1 VFIGAQVQTVMI
13 SRIVSFALAQR
24 FVILIAALAV
34 IAWGVIAFRRLPID
48 AYPDLSP
55 PHVEIITQ
63 WPGHAAEEIER
74 LISIPLEVEM
84 NGIPKIEALRSISLY
99 GLSALEMNF
108 QYDIDPYFAREQA
121 FERMADA
128 TLPNGVTPG
137 VSPLFSP
144 SGLVY
149 RYVLVSPDRTPQE
162 LKVIEAWLLERRY
175 RAVPGV
181 ADDSGFGGTTMQY
194 QVLLN
199 PNRLFSYGVTVPQV
213 FQQLSVNNSNAGG
226 GFYSQG
232 GQFYYIRGLGLVKT
246 TEDIGNVVLA
256 TNNGIPTYV
265 KDVAKV
271 EIGPAVRLG
280 EFGYMKQDDAVEG
293 VILMRVGEQAQV
305 VLKRVE
311 ELTRQLNEHVLPP
324 DVKIV
329 PYYDRS
335 SLVDETT
342 QTVERNLVRGML
354 LVLIVLGLFLFNLRT
369 AVIVA
374 LTIPFALMFAFIC
387 LDWRHIPANLLS
399 IGAIDFG
406 ILVDGA
412 VVMVENVFRELALRH
427 DRDYDLIK
435 VIRAAAH
442 DVERPIFYAGAVII
456 AGYLP
461 IYALAGPSG
470 RLFQPMADTMSFAL
484 VGSIVC
490 ALVVLPV
497 LCSYLL
503 RGKIKEPHFSLFDP
517 IRRGYGVLLRGCL
530 RFRTLALIVLLSI
543 FALSL
548 LLIPRIG
555 AEFMPHLDE
564 GALWMR
570 ATAPYTISFEEAS
583 KLSPQIRDI
592 LRSFPQVTT
601 VANELGR
608 PDDGTDST
616 GFFNNEFYIGLK
628 PYDDSAWQGTIR
640 TKKQLVDAINTKMS
654 AFPGVIFNYT
664 QPAEDAV
671 DEAETG
677 LKSLLAVKIFG
688 ADLATLEENARKV
701 KRIISQVPGI
711 ADITVVRELG
721 QPSLTIVPNREQI
734 ARYGLNVDDVNTI
747 VETAIGGKAASQ
759 VIQGERQFDL
769 LVRMQEPFRKDMDSI
784 RNLLIATPGGQHL
797 PLSQFADIK
806 INNSASFIYRESN
819 SRFIGVQFSVRNR
832 DLAGAVQEAKRE
844 VERQVKLPVGYTF
857 DWGGE
862 YKDYLQAREQMK
874 IIAPLTVVLILLILF
889 ALYGNL
895 KFPLIILFSVLVTEP
910 VGGLLAL
917 WLTGTNFSVSSG
929 LGFVALM
936 GVAVLTSVILYS
948 FINKLRLEGMDIA
961 KATYQASL
969 MRLRPIM
976 MTALVACLGLLP
988 AAMSTGI
995 GSDSQKPFAIV
1006 IVGGLASRLLLSIF
1020 LSPVLYSVVARKDD
1034 VLKV

>member
-1 VFIGAQVQTVMI
+1 MI

-24 FVILIAALAV
+24 FVILMAAAAV
-34 IAWGVIAFRRLPID
+34 IIWGVISFRRLPID

-108 QYDIDPYFAREQA
+108 EYDSDPYFVREQA
-121 FERMADA
+121 FERLADV
-128 TLPNGVTPG
+128 TLPSGVAPG

-162 LKVIEAWLLERRY
+162 LKIIEDWVLERRY

-181 ADDSGFGGTTMQY
+181 ADDSGLGGTTMQY
-194 QVLLN
+194 QVLLD
-199 PNRLFSYGVTVPQV
+199 PNRLFSHGVTVPQV
-213 FQQLSVNNSNAGG
+213 VQQLSVNNSNAGG
-226 GFYSQG
+226 GFFSQG
-232 GQFYYIRGLGLVKT
+232 GQFYYIRGLGLART
-246 TEDIGNVVLA
+246 TEDIGNIVVA
-256 TNNGIPTYV
+256 TSNGTPTYV

-271 EIGPAVRLG
+271 EIGSAVRLG
-280 EFGYMKQDDAVEG
+280 QFGYMKQDDAVEG

-305 VLKRVE
+305 VLKRVQD
-311 ELTRQLNEHVLPP
+311 LTRELNQHVLPP

-335 SLVDETT
+335 TLVEETK
-342 QTVERNLVRGML
+342 QTVERNLLRGML
-354 LVLIVLGLFLFNLRT
+354 LVLLILGLFLFNLRT
-369 AVIVA
+369 ALIVA

-412 VVMVENVFRELALRH
+412 VVMVENVFRELALRNEGDH
-427 DRDYDLIK
+427 APEYDLID

-442 DVERPIFYAGAVII
+442 DVERPIFYGVAVII

-484 VGSIVC
+484 IGSVIC

-503 RGKIKEPHFSLFDP
+503 RGRIKEPKFDLFAP
-517 IRRGYGVLLRGCL
+517 IRRGYGVLLGWCL
-530 RFRTLALIVLLSI
+530 RNRTVSMVILLSI
-543 FALSL
+543 FAASL
-548 LLIPRIG
+548 LLIPLIG
-555 AEFMPHLDE
+555 SEFMPHLDE

-570 ATAPYTISFEEAS
+570 ATAPYTISFDEAS

-608 PDDGTDST
+608 PDDGTDPT

-628 PYDDSAWQGTIR
+628 SYRDPAWQGSIS

-654 AFPGVIFNYT
+654 AFPGIIFNYT

-688 ADLATLEENARKV
+688 GDLATLEDNAKKV

-711 ADITVVRELG
+711 TDITVVRELG
-721 QPSLTIVPNREQI
+721 QPSLTIVPNREEI

-759 VIQGERQFDL
+759 VVQGERQFDL
-769 LVRMQEPFRKDMDSI
+769 QVRMQEPYRKDMDSI
-784 RNLLIATPGGQHL
+784 KNLLIATPAGQHL
-797 PLSQFADIK
+797 PLSQFADIQ

-832 DLAGAVQEAKRE
+832 DLAGAVEEAKRE

-948 FINKLRLEGMDIA
+948 FINKLRLEGMDIPS
-961 KATYQASL
+961 ATYQASL

-1020 LSPVLYSVVARKDD
+1020 LSPVLYSLVAREDD

>member
-1 VFIGAQVQTVMI
+1 MI

-24 FVILIAALAV
+24 FVILTAALAV
-34 IAWGVIAFRRLPID
+34 IVWGVISYSRLPID

-55 PHVEIITQ
+55 PHVEITTQ

-99 GLSALEMNF
+99 GLSSIEMNF
-108 QYDIDPYFAREQA
+108 EYDVDPYFAREQA
-121 FERMADA
+121 FERLANV
-128 TLPNGVTPG
+128 TLPAGVAAG

-162 LKVIEAWLLERRY
+162 LKTIEDWVLERRY
-175 RAVPGV
+175 RAVSGV
-181 ADDSGFGGTTMQY
+181 ADDSSLGGTTMQY
-194 QVLLN
+194 QVLLD
-199 PNRLFSYGVTVPQV
+199 PNRLFAHGITVPQV
-213 FQQLSVNNSNAGG
+213 VQQLSVNNSNAGG

-232 GQFYYIRGLGLVKT
+232 GQFYYVRGLGMVKT
-246 TEDIGNVVLA
+246 TEDIGNIVLA
-256 TNNGIPTYV
+256 TKDGIPTYV

-271 EIGPAVRLG
+271 QIGSAVRLG
-280 EFGYMKQDDAVEG
+280 QFGYMKQDDAVEG

-311 ELTRQLNEHVLPP
+311 DLTKDLNQHVLPP

-329 PYYDRS
+329 PFYDRS
-335 SLVDETT
+335 TLVEETK
-342 QTVERNLVRGML
+342 QTVQRNLLRGML
-354 LVLIVLGLFLFNLRT
+354 LVLLILGLFLFNVRT
-369 AVIVA
+369 AIIVA
-374 LTIPFALMFAFIC
+374 FTIPFALMFAFIC

-412 VVMVENVFRELALRH
+412 VVMVENVFRELALRNEGDH
-427 DRDYDLIK
+427 APDYNLID
-435 VIRAAAH
+435 VIRSAAR
-442 DVERPIFYAGAVII
+442 DVERPIFYAVAVII

-484 VGSIVC
+484 VGSVIC
-490 ALVVLPV
+490 ALVILPV

-503 RGKIKEPHFSLFDP
+503 RGRIREPRFDLFDP
-517 IRRGYGVLLRGCL
+517 IRRGYAVLLGWSL
-530 RFRTLALIVLLSI
+530 RHRTVSLVILLSI
-543 FALSL
+543 FAASL
-548 LLIPRIG
+548 LLIPLIG

-570 ATAPYTISFEEAS
+570 ATAPYTISFDEAS
-583 KLSPQIRDI
+583 RLSPQIRDI

-608 PDDGTDST
+608 PDDGTDPT
-616 GFFNNEFYIGLK
+616 GFFNNEFFIGLK
-628 PYDDSAWQGTIR
+628 PYNDSAWQGNIR
-640 TKKQLVDAINTKMS
+640 AKSQLIDAIKTKMA
-654 AFPGVIFNYT
+654 AFPGIIFNYT

-677 LKSLLAVKIFG
+677 LKSSLAVKIFG
-688 ADLATLEENARKV
+688 GDLATLEDNAKKV

-711 ADITVVRELG
+711 TDITVVRELG
-721 QPSLTIVPNREQI
+721 QPSLTIVPNREKI
-734 ARYGLNVDDVNTI
+734 AQYGLNVDDVNTI

-769 LVRMQEPFRKDMDSI
+769 LVRMQEDYRKDMESI
-784 RNLLIATPGGQHL
+784 KNLLIATPDGQHL
-797 PLSQFADIK
+797 PLSQFADIQ
-806 INNSASFIYRESN
+806 IQNSASFIYRESN

-832 DLAGAVQEAKRE
+832 DLASAVEEARRE
-844 VERQVKLPVGYTF
+844 VGRQMKLPTGYTF

-862 YKDYLQAREQMK
+862 YKDYTAARDQMK

-889 ALYGNL
+889 VLYGNL
-895 KFPLIILFSVLVTEP
+895 KFPLIILFGVLVTQP

-917 WLTGTNFSVSSG
+917 WWTGTTFSVSSG

-948 FINKLRLEGMDIA
+948 FINKLRLEGMNTADAI
-961 KATYQASL
+961 YQASV
-969 MRLRPIM
+969 MRLRPIA

-1020 LSPVLYSVVARKDD
+1020 LSPILYSLVAREDD

>member
-1 VFIGAQVQTVMI
+1 MI
-13 SRIVSFALAQR
+13 SRIVSFALSQR
-24 FVILIAALAV
+24 FVILMAALAV
-34 IAWGVIAFRRLPID
+34 IIWGVISYSRLPID

-55 PHVEIITQ
+55 PHVEIVTQ

-84 NGIPKIEALRSISLY
+84 NGIPNIEALRSISLY
-99 GLSALEMNF
+99 GLSSLKMNF
-108 QYDIDPYFAREQA
+108 EYQTDPYFAREQA
-121 FERMADA
+121 FERLANV
-128 TLPNGVTPG
+128 TLPVGVTAG

-162 LKVIEAWLLERRY
+162 LKIIEDWVLERRY
-175 RAVPGV
+175 RAISGV
-181 ADDSGFGGTTMQY
+181 ADDSGLGGTTMQY
-194 QVLLN
+194 QVLLD
-199 PNRLFSYGVTVPQV
+199 PNRLFAHAITVPQV
-213 FQQLSVNNSNAGG
+213 VQQLSVNNSNAGG

-232 GQFYYIRGLGLVKT
+232 GQFYYVRGLGMVKT
-246 TEDIGNVVLA
+246 TEDIGNIVLA
-256 TNNGIPTYV
+256 TSNGTPTYV

-271 EIGPAVRLG
+271 QIGSAVRLG
-280 EFGYMKQDDAVEG
+280 QFGYMKQDDAVEG

-305 VLKRVE
+305 ILKRVE
-311 ELTRQLNEHVLPP
+311 DLTKELNQHVLPP

-329 PYYDRS
+329 PFYDRS
-335 SLVDETT
+335 TLVEETK
-342 QTVERNLVRGML
+342 QTVQRNLLRGML
-354 LVLIVLGLFLFNLRT
+354 LVLLILGLFLFNVRT
-369 AVIVA
+369 AIIVA
-374 LTIPFALMFAFIC
+374 FTIPFALMFAFIC

-412 VVMVENVFRELALRH
+412 VVMVENVFRELALRNEGNH
-427 DRDYDLIK
+427 AQEYNLID

-442 DVERPIFYAGAVII
+442 DVERPIFYAVAVII

-470 RLFQPMADTMSFAL
+470 RLFQPMADTMSYAL
-484 VGSIVC
+484 VGSVIC
-490 ALVVLPV
+490 ALVILPV

-503 RGKIKEPHFSLFDP
+503 RGRIREPKFDLFDP
-517 IRRGYGVLLRGCL
+517 IRRGYSILLGWSL
-530 RFRTLALIVLLSI
+530 RYRALSLVILLSI
-543 FALSL
+543 FAASL
-548 LLIPRIG
+548 LLIPHIG

-570 ATAPYTISFEEAS
+570 ATAPYTISFDEAS

-608 PDDGTDST
+608 PDDGTDPT
-616 GFFNNEFYIGLK
+616 GFFNNEFFIGLK
-628 PYDDSAWQGTIR
+628 PYSDSAWQGAIQ
-640 TKKQLVDAINTKMS
+640 TKKELVDAINTKMS
-654 AFPGVIFNYT
+654 AFPGIIFNYT

-677 LKSLLAVKIFG
+677 LKSSLAVKIFG
-688 ADLATLEENARKV
+688 GDLATLEDNAKKV

-711 ADITVVRELG
+711 TDITVVRELG
-721 QPSLTIVPNREQI
+721 QPSLTIVPNREKI
-734 ARYGLNVDDVNTI
+734 AQYGLNVDDVNTI

-759 VIQGERQFDL
+759 VIQGEREFDL
-769 LVRMQEPFRKDMDSI
+769 LVRMQEPYRKDMDSI
-784 RNLLIATPGGQHL
+784 KNLLIATPDGQHL
-797 PLSQFADIK
+797 PLSQFADIQ

-832 DLAGAVQEAKRE
+832 DLAGAVEEARRE
-844 VERQVKLPVGYTF
+844 VDRQMRLPVGYTF

-862 YKDYLQAREQMK
+862 YKDYTAARDQMK

-889 ALYGNL
+889 MLYGNV
-895 KFPLIILFSVLVTEP
+895 KFPIIILFGVLVTQP

-917 WLTGTNFSVSSG
+917 WWTGTTFSVSSG

-948 FINKLRLEGMDIA
+948 FINKLRLEGMNTADAI
-961 KATYQASL
+961 YQASV
-969 MRLRPIM
+969 MRLRPIA
-976 MTALVACLGLLP
+976 MTAMVACLGLLP

-1020 LSPVLYSVVARKDD
+1020 LSPILYSLVAREDD

>member
-1 VFIGAQVQTVMI
+1 MI
-13 SRIVSFALAQR
+13 SRIVSFALSQR
-24 FVILIAALAV
+24 FVILMAALAV
-34 IAWGVIAFRRLPID
+34 IVWGVISFSRLPID

-74 LISIPLEVEM
+74 RISIPLEVEM

-128 TLPNGVTPG
+128 TLPDGITPS

-144 SGLVY
+144 SGLIY

-162 LKVIEAWLLERRY
+162 LKIIEDWVLERRY

-181 ADDSGFGGTTMQY
+181 ADDSSLGGTTMQY
-194 QVLLN
+194 QVLLD
-199 PNRLFSYGVTVPQV
+199 PNRLFAHGVTVPQV
-213 FQQLSVNNSNAGG
+213 VQQLSVNNSNAGG

-232 GQFYYIRGLGLVKT
+232 GQFYYVRGLGEVKT
-246 TEDIGNVVLA
+246 TEDIGNVVVA
-256 TNNGIPTYV
+256 TSNGTPTYV

-280 EFGYMKQDDAVEG
+280 QFGYMKQDDAVEG
-293 VILMRVGEQAQV
+293 VILMRVGEQAQG
-305 VLKRVE
+305 VLKGVQDLTK
-311 ELTRQLNEHVLPP
+311 ELNQHVLPP

-335 SLVDETT
+335 ALVEETT
-342 QTVERNLVRGML
+342 QTVERNLIRGML
-354 LVLIVLGLFLFNLRT
+354 LVLIILGLFLFNVRT
-369 AVIVA
+369 AIIVA

-412 VVMVENVFRELALRH
+412 VVMVENVFRELALRNH
-427 DRDYDLIK
+427 GDNPPEYNLIE
-435 VIRAAAH
+435 VIRSAAR
-442 DVERPIFYAGAVII
+442 DVERPIFYAVAVII

-484 VGSIVC
+484 VGSMIC
-490 ALVVLPV
+490 ALVILPV

-503 RGKIKEPHFSLFDP
+503 RGRIKEPKFDLFSP
-517 IRRGYGVLLRGCL
+517 IRRGYGVLLAWCL
-530 RFRTLALIVLLSI
+530 RYRAVSLTILLSI
-543 FALSL
+543 FAVSL
-548 LLIPRIG
+548 LLIPHIG

-570 ATAPYTISFEEAS
+570 ATAPYTISFDEAS

-608 PDDGTDST
+608 PDDGTDPT
-616 GFFNNEFYIGLK
+616 GFFNNEFFIGLK
-628 PYDDSAWQGTIR
+628 SYNDSAWQGTIH
-640 TKKQLVDAINTKMS
+640 TKKELVEAINTKMS
-654 AFPGVIFNYT
+654 AFPGIIFNYT

-677 LKSLLAVKIFG
+677 LKSSLAVKIFG
-688 ADLATLEENARKV
+688 GDLATLEDNAKKV

-711 ADITVVRELG
+711 TDITVVRELG
-721 QPSLTIVPNREQI
+721 QPSLTIVPNRAEI

-769 LVRMQEPFRKDMDSI
+769 QVRMQEPYRKDMNSI
-784 RNLLIATPGGQHL
+784 KNLLIATPDGQHL
-797 PLSQFADIK
+797 PLSQFADIQ
-806 INNSASFIYRESN
+806 IHNSASFIYRESN
-819 SRFIGVQFSVRNR
+819 ARFIGVQFSVQNR
-832 DLAGAVQEAKRE
+832 DLAGAVEEAKRE

-862 YKDYLQAREQMK
+862 YKDYLAARDQMK

-961 KATYQASL
+961 TAAYQASV
-969 MRLRPIM
+969 MRLRPIT
-976 MTALVACLGLLP
+976 MTAMVACLGLLP

-1020 LSPVLYSVVARKDD
+1020 LSPILYSLVAREDD

>member
-1 VFIGAQVQTVMI
+1 MI
-13 SRIVSFALAQR
+13 SRIVSFALSQR
-24 FVILIAALAV
+24 FVILMAALAV
-34 IAWGVIAFRRLPID
+34 IVWGVISFSRLPID

-74 LISIPLEVEM
+74 RISIPLEVEM

-128 TLPNGVTPG
+128 TLPDGITPS

-144 SGLVY
+144 SGLIY

-162 LKVIEAWLLERRY
+162 LKIIEDWVLERRY

-181 ADDSGFGGTTMQY
+181 ADDSSLGGTTMQY
-194 QVLLN
+194 QVLLD
-199 PNRLFSYGVTVPQV
+199 PNRLFAHGVTVPQV
-213 FQQLSVNNSNAGG
+213 VQQLSVNNSNAGG

-232 GQFYYIRGLGLVKT
+232 GQFYYVRGLGEVKT
-246 TEDIGNVVLA
+246 TEDIGNVVVA
-256 TNNGIPTYV
+256 TSNGTPTYV

-280 EFGYMKQDDAVEG
+280 QFGYMKQDDAVEG
-293 VILMRVGEQAQV
+293 VILMRVGEQAQG
-305 VLKRVE
+305 VLKGVQDLTK
-311 ELTRQLNEHVLPP
+311 ELNQHVLPP

-335 SLVDETT
+335 ALVEETT
-342 QTVERNLVRGML
+342 QTVERNLIRGML
-354 LVLIVLGLFLFNLRT
+354 LVLIILGLFLFNVRT
-369 AVIVA
+369 AIIVA

-412 VVMVENVFRELALRH
+412 VVMVENVFRELALRNH
-427 DRDYDLIK
+427 GDNPPEYNLIE
-435 VIRAAAH
+435 VIRSAAR
-442 DVERPIFYAGAVII
+442 DVERPIFYAVAVII

-484 VGSIVC
+484 VGSMIC
-490 ALVVLPV
+490 ALVILPV

-503 RGKIKEPHFSLFDP
+503 RGKIKEPKFDLFSP
-517 IRRGYGVLLRGCL
+517 IRRGYGVLLAWCL
-530 RFRTLALIVLLSI
+530 RYRAVSLTILLSI
-543 FALSL
+543 FAVSL
-548 LLIPRIG
+548 LLIPHIG

-570 ATAPYTISFEEAS
+570 ATAPYTISFDEAS

-608 PDDGTDST
+608 PDDGTDPT
-616 GFFNNEFYIGLK
+616 GFFNNEFFIGLK
-628 PYDDSAWQGTIR
+628 SYNDSAWQGTIH
-640 TKKQLVDAINTKMS
+640 TKKELVEAINTKMS
-654 AFPGVIFNYT
+654 AFPGIIFNYT

-677 LKSLLAVKIFG
+677 LKSSLAVKIFG
-688 ADLATLEENARKV
+688 GDLATLEDNAKKV

-711 ADITVVRELG
+711 TDITVVRELG
-721 QPSLTIVPNREQI
+721 QPSLTIVPNRAEI

-769 LVRMQEPFRKDMDSI
+769 QVRMQEPYRKDMNSI
-784 RNLLIATPGGQHL
+784 KHLLIATPDGQHL
-797 PLSQFADIK
+797 PLSQFADIQ
-806 INNSASFIYRESN
+806 IHNSASFIYRESN
-819 SRFIGVQFSVRNR
+819 ARFIGVQFSVQNR
-832 DLAGAVQEAKRE
+832 DLAGAVEEAKRE

-862 YKDYLQAREQMK
+862 YKDYLAARDQMK

-961 KATYQASL
+961 TAAYQASV
-969 MRLRPIM
+969 MRLRPIT
-976 MTALVACLGLLP
+976 MTAMVACLGLLP

-1020 LSPVLYSVVARKDD
+1020 LSPILYSLVAREDD